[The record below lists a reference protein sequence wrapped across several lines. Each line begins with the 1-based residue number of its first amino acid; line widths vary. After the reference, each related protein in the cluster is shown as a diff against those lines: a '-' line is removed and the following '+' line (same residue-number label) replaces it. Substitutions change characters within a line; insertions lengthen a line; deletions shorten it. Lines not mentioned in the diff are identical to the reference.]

1 MVGIKLKLRLAGA
14 LSLLCLAAPGV
25 SAQMEL
31 AKKQEAYQN
40 QQRAANL
47 SILRPNIKLVDDAP
61 QRCLLRVLI
70 LQFIFEK
77 KITDHYE
84 AANALALECLDET
97 VANREQFS
105 QILFHTQKNH
115 ILSLLQKYSP
125 ELAVKAEKKYFTDQ
139 PGSLVFADWELDIGG
154 DSDKV
159 ADRAISKIAGGEKP
173 ASIVSLVDKLSAVNK
188 RAKFRVL
195 SAALDYYEANIE
207 TIYEEND
214 LIFLST
220 HYLDPETPV
229 GLRKRFHN
237 FTVRFGMAALTH
249 PENEN
254 LTRICIEI
262 LRNALPDIKQT
273 SPELY
278 PRAFS
283 IFNALSSKRSEYERE
298 KDGAMERI
306 NAAKDKLAQTISEA
320 ESAENPKLKDILWLQ
335 ASVLALEEKKFR
347 IAADSRMKM
356 RELSSLYARA
366 RDFFYVED
374 ILDPCLEENDIETAG
389 YIVKLVKDTESQ
401 VQGLFKIA
409 ARLVELKRRETA
421 FDTLDEGW
429 KALEKAENKTSK
441 IWTMQ
446 LAIPIAL
453 KIDKMRAFD
462 MAGEIVKTVNR
473 FPTPS
478 PEDKPGTKT
487 RLKYADTL
495 TGISYNLDLIFRL
508 LGKENMALADPISQ
522 GIQLKELR
530 LAAQIALETQRI
542 YPLPPGAGESFS
554 PKPRQR

>member
-1 MVGIKLKLRLAGA
+1 MIRRILKLRLPGTLSLIAFAA
-14 LSLLCLAAPGV
+14 LSIN
-25 SAQMEL
+25 AQADR

-77 KITDHYE
+77 KISDHYE

-97 VANREQFS
+97 VANKDQFS
-105 QILFHTQKNH
+105 QMLFQTQKNH
-115 ILSLLQKYSP
+115 ILSLLRKYSP

-139 PGSLVFADWELDIGG
+139 PDSLIFADWELDIGG
-154 DSDKV
+154 NPDKV
-159 ADRAISKIAGGEKP
+159 ADRAISKMAGGDKP
-173 ASIVSLVDKLSAVNK
+173 SSIVSLVDKLDAVNK

-207 TIYEEND
+207 TVYEETD
-214 LIFLST
+214 LIFLSP

-229 GLRKRFHN
+229 QLRKRFHN
-237 FTVRFGMAALTH
+237 FVARFGMAALTQ

-254 LTRICIEI
+254 LTRLAVE
-262 LRNALPDIKQT
+262 LLKNALPDIKQI

-283 IFNALSSKRSEYERE
+283 IFNALSSKSSEYERE

-320 ESAENPKLKDILWLQ
+320 ESAENPELKDTLWLQ

-347 IAADSRMKM
+347 VAADSRMRM
-356 RELSSLYARA
+356 RELSSLYADA
-366 RDFFYVED
+366 RDFFYVQD
-374 ILDPCLEENDIETAG
+374 LLDPCLKENDIETAG
-389 YIVKLVKDTESQ
+389 YIVKLVKSAEFQ
-401 VQGLFKIA
+401 VKGLFKIA

-453 KIDKMRAFD
+453 TIDKTRAFD
-462 MAGEIVKTVNR
+462 MASDIVKTVNR
-473 FPTPS
+473 FPTPG
-478 PEDKPGTKT
+478 PDDKPGTKA
-487 RLKYADTL
+487 RQKYADTL
-495 TGISYNLDLIFRL
+495 TGVSYNLDLIFRL

-522 GIQLKELR
+522 GIQLRELR
-530 LAAQIALETQRI
+530 LAAQIALETERK
-542 YPLPPGAGESFS
+542 YPLPEEPSASS
-554 PKPRQR
+554 PAKP